1 MLRKRRLNEC
11 SVNSAHSSRWLL
23 IDHRF
28 YYHLFRFPSAAPST
42 SPTPPPPPVFSW
54 RYSVLPCLTFR
65 LPFAIFDSSVLFSL
79 FYFLL
84 VACAFPDRFLLLC
97 FGVVLRSFSF
107 PFLFYYFPFFLNSS
121 LCILCIIFAQLRL
134 LLARRTTCLHAPI
147 AIIPPTASKLS
158 TATSP
163 SLISCPCFSAAST
176 ATKKTYFSII
186 RYYCQQ
192 LYP

>member
-1 MLRKRRLNEC
+1 MDAEEAASEWVFCQLSALESVAADRPPVLISFISLPFCCAFYLPYPSPSARFLLALLRAALFKFSS
-11 SVNSAHSSRWLL
+11 SVC
-23 IDHRF
+23 
-28 YYHLFRFPSAAPST
+28 FRF
-42 SPTPPPPPVFSW
+42 
-54 RYSVLPCLTFR
+54 
-65 LPFAIFDSSVLFSL
+65 I
-79 FYFLL
+79 
-84 VACAFPDRFLLLC
+84 CAFLVFILFWLYEFFLRFLLLC
-97 FGVVLRSFSF
+97 FGVVLRSSSF
-107 PFLFYYFPFFLNSS
+107 TFLFYYFPFFLNSS
-121 LCILCIIFAQLRL
+121 LCILCIVFAQLRL